1 MNYRVCLGP
10 GAGFVAMATIMSSVI
25 LGPGPLRSLRIVG
38 AVIGL
43 VSLPLAFLPFF
54 TLRNRGEPE
63 AGGSYMDTTRVVDSG
78 LYSIV
83 RHPQYLGYILFMA
96 TFSLLAQRML
106 VTCLAILAVALMYLS
121 AAAEESECSER
132 LGEPYRE
139 YLRRVPRFNILAGVF
154 RRLRRG
160 ARG

>member
-1 MNYRVCLGP
+1 
-10 GAGFVAMATIMSSVI
+10 
-25 LGPGPLRSLRIVG
+25 
-38 AVIGL
+38 
-43 VSLPLAFLPFF
+43 
-54 TLRNRGEPE
+54 
-63 AGGSYMDTTRVVDSG
+63 MDTTRVVDSG

-121 AAAEESECSER
+121 AAAEEGECSER